1 MGVLIAGFGMIALT
15 LAIHTLGA
23 SQWLKFAARR
33 HRNAAEEKRLSNLFF
48 ILLYTA
54 SVLMLLHLLEAFL
67 WALLFLQL
75 PGQAGL
81 SNLHDAFYFSV
92 ITFTT
97 LGYGD
102 ITLSRDWQ
110 VLAGME
116 GMVGII
122 VFGLTTA
129 VLFAIIQKSWSYPRH
144 GKNEVNEK

>member
-33 HRNAAEEKRLSNLFF
+33 HRNAAEEKRLSNLFY

-67 WALLFLQL
+67 WAFLFLQL

-81 SNLHDAFYFSV
+81 SNVFMMRAPIAV
-92 ITFTT
+92 
-97 LGYGD
+97 GYRAATG
-102 ITLSRDWQ
+102 RCCAQ
-110 VLAGME
+110 
-116 GMVGII
+116 
-122 VFGLTTA
+122 
-129 VLFAIIQKSWSYPRH
+129 
-144 GKNEVNEK
+144 